1 MRLALPLLLCTCVT
15 AFAVT
20 PFPSS
25 SGHKVILKAKKSPYI
40 LETNFVLPP
49 EDSLI
54 VEAGVEVYMN
64 GYAKLLL
71 RGAVKIDGTP
81 KMPVAF
87 RSADSTENWSG
98 IYLATGTRYFSIKN
112 LIVENAFRNT
122 VIKSSGLFENV
133 RFVNNYYGL
142 WLDDSP
148 KAEFTDC
155 HFSRNRFAL
164 TVGNGSVNVRKSDI
178 QNNVFG
184 IYVEKGASFS
194 GDTTLVKNNLETDIR
209 RESSEMTVQGR
220 RISHKVWNRIEAGF

>member
-1 MRLALPLLLCTCVT
+1 MKLVLPLLLCACIT

-40 LETNFVLPP
+40 LENNFVLPP

-54 VEAGVEVYMN
+54 IEAGVEVYMS

-81 KMPVAF
+81 KKPVAF
-87 RSADSTENWSG
+87 RSADSSENWSG
-98 IYLATGTRYFSIKN
+98 IYLATDSRYFVIRN

-122 VIKSSGLFENV
+122 VANSSGLFEKV

-142 WLDDSP
+142 WLEDSP
-148 KAEFTDC
+148 KAEFMDC
-155 HFSRNRFAL
+155 HFSRNRFAF
-164 TVGNGSVNVRKSDI
+164 TVGKGKANFRKTYI

-184 IYVEKGASFS
+184 IYVEKGADFT
-194 GDTTLVKNNLETDIR
+194 GDTTLVKDNLETDIR
-209 RESSEMTVQGR
+209 RESEEMASQGR
-220 RISHKVWNRIEAGF
+220 RISRKVWNRIEAGF